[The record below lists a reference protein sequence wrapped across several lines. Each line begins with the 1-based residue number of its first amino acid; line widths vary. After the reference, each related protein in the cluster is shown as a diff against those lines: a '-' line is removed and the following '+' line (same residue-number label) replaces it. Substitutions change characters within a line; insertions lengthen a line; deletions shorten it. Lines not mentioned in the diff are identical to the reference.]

1 MPFIVRWP
9 GVVKSGSV
17 CGQLVHQADIM
28 ATLAEIFGTRLPDDA
43 GEDSFSLL
51 PLLRGEDKPVRPH
64 AVSCAGH
71 GEPGVRFGAWKFIP
85 SAEPKLH
92 NLDDDI
98 GETKNLAAEQP
109 ARVAEMRA
117 LLEKLIAD
125 GRSSPGA
132 PRANDVDVRR
142 YPTAPEPAKAKAGKA
157 RK

>member
-9 GVVKSGSV
+9 GVVKPGSV

-28 ATLAEIFGTRLPDDA
+28 ATLADIFGTGLPDDA

-71 GEPGVRFGAWKFIP
+71 GEPGLRCGTWKFIP
-85 SAEPKLH
+85 SAQPQLY
-92 NLDDDI
+92 NLADDI
-98 GETKNLAAEQP
+98 GETRNLAAEQP

-132 PRANDVDVRR
+132 PRANDVEVRR
-142 YPTAPEPAKAKAGKA
+142 YPTAPASTGPGAGKA